1 MSKGYIIQF
10 AVLFF
15 LVFGTTGPFSKSNI
29 CFLFNGSVKQAFLH
43 CPGVVTTSSRSGS
56 VDDLLMAGRL
66 FSSPEDY
73 MVK

>member
-15 LVFGTTGPFSKSNI
+15 WYSGRRDPFQSQTFA
-29 CFLFNGSVKQAFLH
+29 FLFNGSVKQAFLH